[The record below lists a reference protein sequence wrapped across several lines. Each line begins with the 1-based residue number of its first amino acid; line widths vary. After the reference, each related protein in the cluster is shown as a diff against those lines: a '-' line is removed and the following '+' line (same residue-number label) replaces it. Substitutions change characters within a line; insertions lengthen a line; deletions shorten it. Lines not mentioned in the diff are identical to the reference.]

1 MSLSGCRGGHQLD
14 EPDEIPLA
22 DRGDLLGQILDP
34 RATRCALAGIAP
46 VQTLQVIVKLGVGE
60 FDELGQRCAGEVAIL
75 VVDRLDPRAVHC
87 QQLATEQ
94 IQLLAEQHELTEH
107 WAEGLA
113 VIAAE
118 ISDGLEV
125 GLQVTQQPDDLDI
138 AVGLGFQAAA

>member
-1 MSLSGCRGGHQLD
+1 MRSWGD
-14 EPDEIPLA
+14 MDPLTS
-22 DRGDLLGQILDP
+22 RHSP
-34 RATRCALAGIAP
+34 PWRRAT
-46 VQTLQVIVKLGVGE
+46 VGG
-60 FDELGQRCAGEVAIL
+60 LT
-75 VVDRLDPRAVHC
+75 
-87 QQLATEQ
+87 LATEQ
-94 IQLLAEQHELTEH
+94 IQLLAQQHELTEH